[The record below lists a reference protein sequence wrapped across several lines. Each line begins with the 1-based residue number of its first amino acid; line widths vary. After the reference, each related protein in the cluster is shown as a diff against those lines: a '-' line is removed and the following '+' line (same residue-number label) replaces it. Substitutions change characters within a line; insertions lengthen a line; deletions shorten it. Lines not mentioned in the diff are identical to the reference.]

1 MPSVT
6 GGSSRVRRIA
16 SVMLVTA
23 IWFTLPTQAQTNS
36 YVIRSGD
43 VRVTCPLTIGG
54 SFEAR
59 TRMIN
64 GSLRPGESSVEAWSG
79 DLTVP
84 LGDLDTGIGLRNQ
97 HLRDNYLEVGKGPG
111 FSHAVLA
118 DVRPT
123 GLAADAPVGKGTFT
137 ATLRLHGVE
146 RPVTGQ
152 VEVRQAGQ
160 ALRVRAS
167 FPVVLEQFGIA
178 KPRYLGVGVREEVTV
193 QVSFDTSMESR

>member
-1 MPSVT
+1 MPSLI
-6 GGSSRVRRIA
+6 GGCVRVRPSAFAILA
-16 SVMLVTA
+16 TA
-23 IWFTLPTQAQTNS
+23 IWLTPPTQAQTTS

-64 GSLRPGESSVEAWSG
+64 GSLRPGGSPAEPWGGE
-79 DLTVP
+79 LMVP
-84 LGDLDTGIGLRNQ
+84 LADLDTGIELRNQ
-97 HLRDNYLEVGKGPG
+97 HLRDNYLEVGKGPE
-111 FSHAVLA
+111 FSHAVLTA
-118 DVRPT
+118 VRPT

-146 RPVTGQ
+146 RPITGQ
-152 VEVRQAGQ
+152 MEVRRAGQ

-193 QVSFDTSMESR
+193 QVSFETSMESR